1 MSVEPV
7 GDFRAKLG
15 EGPLWDERSA
25 RLWWVDPMDSLLLR
39 TDPVAGN
46 TERFELAEACTVPC
60 LTEGSE
66 LLLGLPDGFAL
77 FDPAAGSTR
86 RIASLP
92 DDPSK
97 VRLNDGEC
105 DAGGR
110 FWSGSMSIDFSSNC
124 GNLYRLDPAG
134 ELETVFGGI
143 GLSNGLGFSPDDRTL
158 YYTDSLTWRIDQ
170 LDFDPA
176 TGSASNRRP
185 FVEIAKDVGLPDG
198 MTVDAE
204 GFVWTALF
212 GGSAVHRY
220 APDGTLDRAV
230 KIPAPAVT
238 SVAFGGADLDEL
250 FITTASMKIEAGLLP
265 SITEQPPEA
274 GALFRY
280 RPGVRGRAPHR
291 FGVR

>member
-1 MSVEPV
+1 
-7 GDFRAKLG
+7 
-15 EGPLWDERSA
+15 
-25 RLWWVDPMDSLLLR
+25 
-39 TDPVAGN
+39 
-46 TERFELAEACTVPC
+46 
-60 LTEGSE
+60 
-66 LLLGLPDGFAL
+66 
-77 FDPAAGSTR
+77 
-86 RIASLP
+86 
-92 DDPSK
+92 
-97 VRLNDGEC
+97 
-105 DAGGR
+105 
-110 FWSGSMSIDFSSNC
+110 
-124 GNLYRLDPAG
+124 
-134 ELETVFGGI
+134 
-143 GLSNGLGFSPDDRTL
+143 
-158 YYTDSLTWRIDQ
+158 
-170 LDFDPA
+170 
-176 TGSASNRRP
+176 
-185 FVEIAKDVGLPDG
+185 